1 MRVISFMKREGDVVI
16 VNAPDGTKIKLKL
29 EGHTLR
35 VKEYVNG
42 NERAKYEVRLND
54 VEHEKVKNILKN
66 AKTDEEVLQIFTGVM
81 R

>member
-1 MRVISFMKREGDVVI
+1 MRREGDVVI
-16 VNAPDGTKIKLKL
+16 VDAPGGARIKLKL

-35 VKEYVNG
+35 IKEYMNG
-42 NERAKYEVRLND
+42 NERGKYEVRLNND
-54 VEHEKVKNILKN
+54 EYERVKNILKN

>member
-1 MRVISFMKREGDVVI
+1 MKREGDVVI
-16 VNAPDGTKIKLKL
+16 VDAPGGARIKLKL

-35 VKEYVNG
+35 IKEYMNG

-54 VEHEKVKNILKN
+54 DEYERVKNILRN
-66 AKTDEEVLQIFTGVM
+66 AKTDEEVLQIFAGVM

>member
-1 MRVISFMKREGDVVI
+1 MKREGDIVI
-16 VNAPDGTKIKLKL
+16 VDAPGGGRIKLKL

-35 VKEYVNG
+35 IKEYMNG

-54 VEHEKVKNILKN
+54 DEYERVKNILRN
-66 AKTDEEVLQIFTGVM
+66 AKTDEEVLQIFAGVM

>member
-1 MRVISFMKREGDVVI
+1 MKREGDIVI
-16 VNAPDGTKIKLKL
+16 VDAPGGAKVKMKL

-35 VKEYVNG
+35 IKEYMNG

-54 VEHEKVKNILKN
+54 DEYERVKNILKN